1 MKKLKNLISFF
12 MAVLM
17 IVSLLA
23 ANGTAYAVDDPA
35 IEAASAVLVE
45 VSSGEV
51 LYDYNANQICEPA
64 STTKIMTLLLAVEA
78 IERGDI
84 SEDDIVT
91 ITENANAGLPSG
103 SSTAELTAGE
113 EISMLNLLYCAA
125 LASANEGCNAI
136 AEYVSG
142 SIDNFVKQMNSRAK
156 ELGCENT
163 QFMNPHGISTEGHY
177 TTAYDLYLMLSE
189 AYTHELFVKVT
200 GTSTYTVPS
209 TNAHIQR
216 SLTNTNKLLDKNSD
230 YYYENVICGKTGST
244 DNAGYCLATVSSN
257 EKLTLISVVMG
268 AEYTTSDNGSK
279 IYQHFSESR
288 RLLEWGFDN
297 YSFRTILDTSDL
309 LAEAPVK
316 MGEGSDSVV
325 LHPAESITMLVEND
339 ITTDNDITY
348 KIAVYSEENDED
360 LVAPIN
366 AGDVLGEVEVFY
378 KGESLGVVK
387 LVANSTVSLLRT
399 EYFKAEF
406 GNALS
411 NGWMKATV
419 FFIILVIALYI
430 GYIVYYNLSVKNK
443 QETAGTD
450 AKIITSKP
458 ERNIQRE
465 AATVSERSRES
476 KK

>member
-1 MKKLKNLISFF
+1 MKKFKNLISLF

-17 IVSLLA
+17 IVSLFTIC
-23 ANGTAYAVDDPA
+23 GTAYAADDPA

-51 LYDYNANQICEPA
+51 LYDYNANEICEPA

-84 SEDDIVT
+84 SEDDVVT
-91 ITENANAGLPSG
+91 ITENANAELPSG
-103 SSTAELTAGE
+103 SSTAELTTGE
-113 EISMLNLLYCAA
+113 EISMMNLLYCAA

-136 AEYVSG
+136 AEYVGG
-142 SIDNFVKQMNSRAK
+142 SIDNFVKQMNTRAK

-163 QFMNPHGISTEGHY
+163 QFMNPHGLSTEGHY
-177 TTAYDLYLMLSE
+177 TTAYDLYLMLNE
-189 AYTHELFVKVT
+189 AYTHELFVKIT

-244 DNAGYCLATVSSN
+244 DNAGYCLATVGSN

-268 AEYTTSDNGSK
+268 AEYTSSDNGRK

-288 RLLEWGFDN
+288 RLLEWGFEN
-297 YSFRTILDTSDL
+297 FSFRTILDTSDL
-309 LAEAPVK
+309 LAEVPIK

-325 LHPAESITMLVEND
+325 LHPEESITMLVEN
-339 ITTDNDITY
+339 TLATDNEVTY
-348 KIAVYSEENDED
+348 NIAVYSEKNDED
-360 LVAPIN
+360 LVAPVN
-366 AGDVLGEVEVFY
+366 AGDILGEVEVFY

-387 LVANSTVSLLRT
+387 LVANSTVPLLRT
-399 EYFKAEF
+399 EYLKEEF
-406 GNALS
+406 SNALS
-411 NGWMKATV
+411 SGWMKAAI
-419 FFIILVIALYI
+419 FFIIVIVALYV

-443 QETAGTD
+443 SATAAAD
-450 AKIITSKP
+450 SEIITSRQEKNRRK
-458 ERNIQRE
+458 ETV
-465 AATVSERSRES
+465 AAGEKRRDSR
-476 KK
+476 K